1 MNMSVIE
8 LVTPIVTASVG
19 IVGTLVAIKYRHKL
33 SQKRLKEEHI
43 CPISECITEDTLI
56 MSKLKD
62 VLNDISA
69 DRICIFSFHNG
80 GHYYSGKSMQ
90 KMSMSYEQTDNGI
103 SSIQLDKQNIPV
115 SACLTTVKPTIENGA
130 FNFYDTQAYPE
141 GLCKYYLLKDG
152 VKSTFHWP
160 IFDLYDNAIGIV
172 RIDYVKRKTGLSDE
186 DAEKLLTLSKQLPG
200 YLISPQK

>member
-1 MNMSVIE
+1 MDQYII
-8 LVTPIVTASVG
+8 PILTAAVG
-19 IVGTLVAIKYRHKL
+19 VGGTLITLWYKHKL
-33 SQKRLKEEHI
+33 SLKKASSVEKE
-43 CPISECITEDTLI
+43 CPIGSAIAEDTLI

-62 VLNDISA
+62 VLDEISA

-115 SACLTTVKPTIENGA
+115 SACLVTIKPTLEHGA
-130 FNFYDTQAYPE
+130 FNFYDTQTYPD

-152 VKSTFHWP
+152 VKSTFQWP
-160 IFDLYDNAIGIV
+160 IFDLSDNAIGIV
-172 RIDYVKRKTGLSDE
+172 RIDFVKKKTGLSDE
-186 DAEKLLTLSKQLPG
+186 DSEKLRSLAKQLPG
-200 YLISPQK
+200 YLIGNNEK